1 MYDDE
6 AASPSILWEPGVAL
20 VDKKRLAVRRASVV
34 VFALLDACGTF
45 ALLLQET
52 DGGFPRSLSE
62 LHERWD
68 EELTREEWFTPLVSS
83 LAFQL
88 LGVVGALLLWRWP
101 LWAYCGGI
109 LVSLGALPPH
119 TSASAPPPDNA
130 RSMTLNVGAR
140 LCLLFEAGRRESLVD
155 TYTLVVDFVLL
166 TCCVLLQI
174 YIFQAASGL
183 ALLIGRLRLQ
193 RLFAPRDA
201 PYRAASPERS
211 GRRQGSGYR
220 RDGRR

>member
-20 VDKKRLAVRRASVV
+20 VDKKRLAERRASVV

-68 EELTREEWFTPLVSS
+68 EELTREEWFAPLVSS

-109 LVSLGALPPH
+109 LVSLGA
-119 TSASAPPPDNA
+119 SAS
-130 RSMTLNVGAR
+130 
-140 LCLLFEAGRRESLVD
+140 
-155 TYTLVVDFVLL
+155 
-166 TCCVLLQI
+166 
-174 YIFQAASGL
+174 L
-183 ALLIGRLRLQ
+183 A
-193 RLFAPRDA
+193 
-201 PYRAASPERS
+201 
-211 GRRQGSGYR
+211 
-220 RDGRR
+220 